1 MARQLELKLQTIED
15 NSKVAIDLN
24 DQLDKFA
31 TKIMKSSR
39 INQVKG
45 VEYAE
50 IFRVI
55 DDSKLILKLA
65 KEK

>member
-1 MARQLELKLQTIED
+1 MED
-15 NSKVAIDLN
+15 NTNIKLN
-24 DQLDKFA
+24 LSDRLDKFA
-31 TKIMKSSR
+31 TKIMKNSR
-39 INQVKG
+39 INQVKS
-45 VEYAE
+45 VKYAE